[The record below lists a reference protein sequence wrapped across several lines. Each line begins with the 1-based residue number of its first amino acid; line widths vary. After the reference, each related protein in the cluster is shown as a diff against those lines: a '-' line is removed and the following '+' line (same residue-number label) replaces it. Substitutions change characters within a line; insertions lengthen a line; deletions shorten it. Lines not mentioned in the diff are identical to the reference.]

1 MGAPAKGRALRTT
14 QSIVIML
21 ITECGPPVLSPSSLF
36 SQAPAHGEGE
46 LFFSTGTHWIFQL
59 FQIRQNFSNK
69 VAVLCA
75 LHKEKRKKKKKPS
88 QGTFSQIIYAAPS
101 DLVLLFG
108 LLKLCLTLL

>member
-1 MGAPAKGRALRTT
+1 MADTGGPCLPSPPLPEARLANGGHLVLPSA
-14 QSIVIML
+14 
-21 ITECGPPVLSPSSLF
+21 TESSSLF

-75 LHKEKRKKKKKPS
+75 LHKEKRKKK
-88 QGTFSQIIYAAPS
+88 
-101 DLVLLFG
+101 
-108 LLKLCLTLL
+108 

>member
-1 MGAPAKGRALRTT
+1 M
-14 QSIVIML
+14 
-21 ITECGPPVLSPSSLF
+21 GPPVLSPSSLF
-36 SQAPAHGEGE
+36 SQVPAHGEGE

-59 FQIRQNFSNK
+59 FQIRQNFGNK

-75 LHKEKRKKKKKPS
+75 LHKKKKKKS
-88 QGTFSQIIYAAPS
+88 QWTFSQIIYTARS

>member
-75 LHKEKRKKKKKPS
+75 LHKEKRKKKKTKPRDVQS
-88 QGTFSQIIYAAPS
+88 DYLRSTIRPGTVVCSA
-101 DLVLLFG
+101 
-108 LLKLCLTLL
+108 

>member
-1 MGAPAKGRALRTT
+1 MGAPAKGRALRTI

-36 SQAPAHGEGE
+36 SQVPAHGEGE

-59 FQIRQNFSNK
+59 FQIRQNFGNK

-75 LHKEKRKKKKKPS
+75 LHKKKKKS
-88 QGTFSQIIYAAPS
+88 QGTFTQIIYIARS

-108 LLKLCLTLL
+108 LLKLRLTLW